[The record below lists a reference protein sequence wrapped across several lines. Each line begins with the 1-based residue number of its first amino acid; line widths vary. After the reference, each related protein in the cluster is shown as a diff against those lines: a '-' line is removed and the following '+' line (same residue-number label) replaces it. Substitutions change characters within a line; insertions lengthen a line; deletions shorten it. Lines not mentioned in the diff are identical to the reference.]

1 MYIPDKEGLT
11 PLHVAAKMGHLDVI
25 QDMLKECPDSAEL
38 VDNEGRNILH
48 LAIERGHEPVVSY
61 ILGDPSLAELFN
73 EQEKKGNTPM
83 HYAVKAGNPRLAIL
97 ESRNIKLNIVN
108 NEGQTPFDLA
118 SNTTGFLHMIVLSI
132 RN

>member
-1 MYIPDKEGLT
+1 
-11 PLHVAAKMGHLDVI
+11 
-25 QDMLKECPDSAEL
+25 MLKECPDSAEL

-73 EQEKKGNTPM
+73 EQERKEHTHALRGEGREPS
-83 HYAVKAGNPRLAIL
+83 LAIL

-118 SNTTGFLHMIVLSI
+118 SNTTGFLHMVVLSI